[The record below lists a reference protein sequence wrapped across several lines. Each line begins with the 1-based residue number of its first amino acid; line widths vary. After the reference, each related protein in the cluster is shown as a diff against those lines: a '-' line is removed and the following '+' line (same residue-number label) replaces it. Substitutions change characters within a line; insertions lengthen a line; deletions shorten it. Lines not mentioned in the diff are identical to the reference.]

1 MSNVLDTN
9 ITTISRKVIL
19 KTIKVLLILS
29 TLLAMSGCVI
39 TPRTRQHLEM
49 MSSISYGMTKDQV
62 LGIMGSP
69 AKSEFSGNDEAWS
82 YCRTEFNMD
91 EFAHVIFKN
100 GRVTQVRNYS
110 RTVAQE
116 GGFAGD
122 CSAFIVPVLD

>member
-82 YCRTEFNMD
+82 YCRTEFNWTSLLMLFLKMV
-91 EFAHVIFKN
+91 ELRRLEI
-100 GRVTQVRNYS
+100 
-110 RTVAQE
+110 TVAQSLKRVDLLE
-116 GGFAGD
+116 
-122 CSAFIVPVLD
+122 IVQHL